1 MALEWL
7 FAQPISSHG
16 FLYTPVPG
24 RWAGTPDK
32 YRFELLIDGQWRTV
46 AEGEFANLR
55 ANPIP
60 QRVLFVKCAASGCRL
75 TATRCLEPGDEPV
88 CGAFGLLI
96 D

>member
-1 MALEWL
+1 MADCC
-7 FAQPISSHG
+7 
-16 FLYTPVPG
+16 G
-24 RWAGTPDK
+24 R
-32 YRFELLIDGQWRTV
+32 
-46 AEGEFANLR
+46 EFANLR

-60 QRVLFVKCAASGCRL
+60 QRVLFAKCAASGCRL